1 MKEIILEAKVEKLD
15 ELLSCIDKEL
25 EDAGC
30 TMKAQ
35 MQIDIAVEE
44 IFVNIA
50 HYAYES
56 GDGKAVIQIETDKS
70 ASKAA
75 FTFIDEGKPYNP
87 LEKEDP
93 DVTLPAEER
102 PIGGLG
108 IYIVKK
114 TMDEVTYK
122 FEDGKNILKIVSSWQ
137 K

>member
-1 MKEIILEAKVEKLD
+1 MKEIILETKVEKLD

-35 MQIDIAVEE
+35 MQIAIAVEE

-70 ASKAA
+70 ASKAT

-122 FEDGKNILKIVSSWQ
+122 FEDGKNILRIVSSWQ